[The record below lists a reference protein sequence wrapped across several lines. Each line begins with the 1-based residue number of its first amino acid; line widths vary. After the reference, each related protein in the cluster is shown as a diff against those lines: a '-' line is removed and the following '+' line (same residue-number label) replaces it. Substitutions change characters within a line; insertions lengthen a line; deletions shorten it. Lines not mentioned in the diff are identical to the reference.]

1 MHAVTADRPPSLLR
15 SSLHLTRLAAP
26 LSLAK
31 VGYMVMAF
39 VDTVMAASLGSAELA
54 ALALANA
61 VFFTA
66 LVFGLGLTSGVEP
79 LAGDAYAKDGTP
91 GLMRV
96 IDAGFWFG
104 AVLGLLTALFSWLV
118 APELLRLIGEPPHL
132 VDIGARFLQLAA
144 WDAVIALAIQALVVQ
159 LTILEK
165 NLMVVVA
172 MALNVGV
179 HLLVNFCLV
188 EGRFGFPEMGVDGIA
203 IARLSGSVLGFLVLF
218 AAAHKHRGEGASAL
232 FARLP
237 TWVAVR
243 AIGVMGAP
251 IGLQA
256 LLEVSAFH
264 AVTLWMGLLGEDI
277 LSGSQI
283 ALNIASVSF
292 TVVMGVSSAGSSQV
306 AVAMGRREPKT
317 ASIYARSTILLA
329 WVVAVA
335 FGGAMLFWDDGI
347 IALYTKDA
355 EVARWATS
363 FLFCAACFQF
373 FDMTQCAGF
382 GVLRGLGDTRVPFLF
397 NILGYWI
404 VGIPLSYWL
413 VFSRG
418 YDAIALWWGLTVGLV
433 LISGL
438 VLWRIRVVLRRPLP
452 DEPAEP
458 NGPLLEAA

>member
-1 MHAVTADRPPSLLR
+1 MEATLEVRPPSLLR
-15 SSLHLTRLAAP
+15 SSVHLTRLAAP

-39 VDTVMAASLGSAELA
+39 VDTAMAASLGSSELA

-66 LVFGLGLTSGVEP
+66 LVFGLGMTAGVEP
-79 LAGDAYAKDGTP
+79 IAGEAYAKEGAP

-118 APELLRLIGEPPHL
+118 APELLRLVGEPPHL
-132 VDIGARFLQLAA
+132 VDIGARFLKLAA

-159 LTILEK
+159 LTMLEK

-179 HLLVNFCLV
+179 HLLVNLCLV
-188 EGRFGFPEMGVDGIA
+188 TGRFGCPELGVEGIA

-218 AAAHKHRGEGASAL
+218 AAAHHHRGEGQGAL

-237 TWVAVR
+237 TWAAVR

-251 IGLQA
+251 IGLQM

-264 AVTLWMGLLGEDI
+264 AVTIWMGLLGEDI

-317 ASIYARSTILLA
+317 ASIYAVSTVLLA
-329 WVVAVA
+329 WAVA
-335 FGGAMLFWDDGI
+335 LVFGAAMLIWDDSI
-347 IALYTKDA
+347 IGLYTQDT
-355 EVARWATS
+355 EIARWATS

-382 GVLRGLGDTRVPFLF
+382 GVLRGLGDTQVPFLF
-397 NILGYWI
+397 NIIGYWM

-413 VFSRG
+413 VFSQG
-418 YDAIALWWGLTVGLV
+418 YDAIALWWGLTEGLV
-433 LISGL
+433 LISAL

-452 DEPAEP
+452 DEPAE
-458 NGPLLEAA
+458 LATA

>member
-1 MHAVTADRPPSLLR
+1 MEATLEVRPPSLLR
-15 SSLHLTRLAAP
+15 SSVHLTRLAAP

-39 VDTVMAASLGSAELA
+39 VDTAMAASLGSSELA

-66 LVFGLGLTSGVEP
+66 LVFGLGMTAGVEP
-79 LAGDAYAKDGTP
+79 IAGEAYAKEGAP

-118 APELLRLIGEPPHL
+118 APELLRLVGEPPHL
-132 VDIGARFLQLAA
+132 VDIGARFLKLAA

-159 LTILEK
+159 LTTLEK

-172 MALNVGV
+172 MGLNVGV
-179 HLLVNFCLV
+179 HLLVNLCLV
-188 EGRFGFPEMGVDGIA
+188 TGRFGFPELGVEGIA

-218 AAAHKHRGEGASAL
+218 AAAHKHRGEGQGAL

-237 TWVAVR
+237 TWAAVR
-243 AIGVMGAP
+243 AIGVMGASHRP
-251 IGLQA
+251 TDAARGLG
-256 LLEVSAFH
+256 LPRRHHL
-264 AVTLWMGLLGEDI
+264 MGLLGEEI

-292 TVVMGVSSAGSSQV
+292 TVVMGVSSAGSTQV

-317 ASIYARSTILLA
+317 ASIYAVSTVLLA
-329 WVVAVA
+329 WAVA
-335 FGGAMLFWDDGI
+335 LVFGAAMLIWDEGI
-347 IALYTKDA
+347 IGLYTQDT
-355 EVARWATS
+355 EIARWATS

-413 VFSRG
+413 VFSQG
-418 YDAIALWWGLTVGLV
+418 YDAIALWWGLTAGLV
-433 LISGL
+433 LISAL
-438 VLWRIRVVLRRPLP
+438 VLWRIWVVLRRPLP
-452 DEPAEP
+452 DEPAE
-458 NGPLLEAA
+458 LATA

>member
-1 MHAVTADRPPSLLR
+1 MEATPEVRPPSLLT
-15 SSLHLTRLAAP
+15 SSVHLTRLAAP

-39 VDTVMAASLGSAELA
+39 VDTAMAASLGSSELA

-66 LVFGLGLTSGVEP
+66 LVFGLGMTAGVEP
-79 LAGDAYAKDGTP
+79 IAGEAYAKEGTP
-91 GLMRV
+91 GLLKV

-118 APELLRLIGEPPHL
+118 APELLRLVGEPENL
-132 VDIGARFLQLAA
+132 VDIGARFLKLAA

-159 LTILEK
+159 LTLLEK
-165 NLMVVVA
+165 NLMVMVA
-172 MALNVGV
+172 MGLNVGV
-179 HLLVNFCLV
+179 HLLVNLCLV
-188 EGRFGFPEMGVDGIA
+188 GGRFGFPELGVEGIA

-218 AAAHKHRGEGASAL
+218 AAAHRHRGTGQGAL

-237 TWVAVR
+237 AWAAVR

-251 IGLQA
+251 IGLQT

-264 AVTLWMGLLGEDI
+264 AVTIWMGLLGEEI

-306 AVAMGRREPKT
+306 AVAMGRRDPKT
-317 ASIYARSTILLA
+317 ASIYAASTVLLA
-329 WVVAVA
+329 WVVALC
-335 FGGAMLFWDDGI
+335 FGAAMLVWDDGI
-347 IALYTKDA
+347 IGLYTQDP

-397 NILGYWI
+397 NILGYWL

-418 YDAIALWWGLTVGLV
+418 YDAIALWWGLTAGLV

-438 VLWRIRVVLRRPLP
+438 VLWRIRVVLRRPLS
-452 DEPAEP
+452 DEGSELAPA
-458 NGPLLEAA
+458 

>member
-1 MHAVTADRPPSLLR
+1 METMTEARPPSLLK
-15 SSLHLTRLAAP
+15 SSIHLTRLAAP

-39 VDTVMAASLGSAELA
+39 VDTAMAASLGSSELA

-61 VFFTA
+61 VYFTA
-66 LVFGLGLTSGVEP
+66 LVFGLGLTAGVEP
-79 LAGDAYAKDGTP
+79 LAGEAYAKEGSP

-132 VDIGARFLQLAA
+132 VDIAARFLKLAA
-144 WDAVIALAIQALVVQ
+144 WDAIFALAIQALVVQ
-159 LTILEK
+159 LTMLEK

-172 MALNVGV
+172 MGLNVGL
-179 HLLVNFCLV
+179 HLLMNLCLV
-188 EGRFGFPEMGVDGIA
+188 TGRFGFPELGVEGIA
-203 IARLSGSVLGFLVLF
+203 IARISGSVVGFLVLF
-218 AAAHKHRGEGASAL
+218 AAAHRYRGEGQSAL

-237 TWVAVR
+237 AWVAVR
-243 AIGVMGAP
+243 AIGVMGSP

-264 AVTLWMGLLGEDI
+264 AVTLWMGLLGEEI

-292 TVVMGVSSAGSSQV
+292 TVVMGVSSAGSTQV

-317 ASIYARSTILLA
+317 ASIYAASTVLLA
-329 WVVAVA
+329 WVVALV
-335 FGGAMLFWDDGI
+335 FGAAMLIWDDGI
-347 IALYTKDA
+347 IALYTQDT

-382 GVLRGLGDTRVPFLF
+382 GVLRGLGDTRIPFIF
-397 NILGYWI
+397 NIIGYWI

-413 VFSRG
+413 VFSQG
-418 YDAIALWWGLTVGLV
+418 YDAVALWWGLTAGLV

-438 VLWRIRVVLRRPLP
+438 VIWRIRVVLRRPLP
-452 DEPAEP
+452 DEPAE
-458 NGPLLEAA
+458 LVAA

>member
-1 MHAVTADRPPSLLR
+1 M
-15 SSLHLTRLAAP
+15 
-26 LSLAK
+26 
-31 VGYMVMAF
+31 
-39 VDTVMAASLGSAELA
+39 
-54 ALALANA
+54 
-61 VFFTA
+61 
-66 LVFGLGLTSGVEP
+66 
-79 LAGDAYAKDGTP
+79 
-91 GLMRV
+91 
-96 IDAGFWFG
+96 
-104 AVLGLLTALFSWLV
+104 LGLLTALFSWLV
-118 APELLRLIGEPPHL
+118 APELLRLVGEPAHL
-132 VDIGARFLQLAA
+132 VDIGARFLKLAA

-159 LTILEK
+159 LTMLEK

-179 HLLVNFCLV
+179 HLLVNLCLV
-188 EGRFGFPEMGVDGIA
+188 TGRFGCPELGVEGIA

-218 AAAHKHRGEGASAL
+218 AAAHHHRGEGQGAL

-237 TWVAVR
+237 AWAAVR

-251 IGLQA
+251 IGLQM

-264 AVTLWMGLLGEDI
+264 AVTIWMGLLGEEI

-317 ASIYARSTILLA
+317 ASIYAVSTVLLA
-329 WVVAVA
+329 WAVA
-335 FGGAMLFWDDGI
+335 LVFGAAMLIWDDAI
-347 IALYTKDA
+347 IGLYTQDT
-355 EVARWATS
+355 EIARWATS

-382 GVLRGLGDTRVPFLF
+382 GVLRGLGDTQIPFLF
-397 NILGYWI
+397 NIVGYWL

-413 VFSRG
+413 VFSQG
-418 YDAIALWWGLTVGLV
+418 YDAIALWWGLTAGLV

-438 VLWRIRVVLRRPLP
+438 VLLRIRVVLRRPLP
-452 DEPAEP
+452 DEPAE
-458 NGPLLEAA
+458 LAAA

>member
-1 MHAVTADRPPSLLR
+1 MQEAPRPPSLLTT
-15 SSLHLTRLAAP
+15 SVHLSRLAAP

-39 VDTVMAASLGSAELA
+39 VDTAMAASLGTSELA

-66 LVFGLGLTSGVEP
+66 LVFGLGATAGVEP
-79 LAGDAYAKDGTP
+79 LAGEALAKEGTP
-91 GLMRV
+91 GLLRV

-104 AVLGLLTALFSWLV
+104 AVLGLLTALFSWLA
-118 APELLRLIGEPPHL
+118 APELLRLVGEPANL
-132 VDIGARFLQLAA
+132 VAISRRFLALAA

-159 LTILEK
+159 LTMLEK
-165 NLMVVVA
+165 NLMVMVA
-172 MALNVGV
+172 MGLNVGL
-179 HLLVNFCLV
+179 HLLVNLCLV
-188 EGRFGFPEMGVDGIA
+188 GGRFGCPELGVEGIA
-203 IARLSGSVLGFLVLF
+203 IARISGSVVGFLVLF
-218 AAAHKHRGEGASAL
+218 GAAHRHRGEGAQAL

-237 TWVAVR
+237 AWASVR

-264 AVTLWMGLLGEDI
+264 AVTVWMGLLGEEI

-292 TVVMGVSSAGSSQV
+292 TVVMGISSAGSSQV
-306 AVAMGRREPKT
+306 AVAIGRRDPAT
-317 ASIYARSTILLA
+317 ARTYAISTVLLA
-329 WVVAVA
+329 WAVA
-335 FGGAMLFWDDGI
+335 ALFGAAMLFWDEGI
-347 IALYTKDA
+347 IGLYTQDPTIL
-355 EVARWATS
+355 RWATS

-382 GVLRGLGDTRVPFLF
+382 GVLRGLGDTRIPFLF

-404 VGIPLSYWL
+404 IGIPLSYWL
-413 VFSRG
+413 VFERG
-418 YDAIALWWGLTVGLV
+418 ADAVALWWGLTAGLMVIAGLV
-433 LISGL
+433 I
-438 VLWRIRVVLRRPLP
+438 WRIAAVLARPLP
-452 DEPAEP
+452 PEPT
-458 NGPLLEAA
+458 EA

>member
-1 MHAVTADRPPSLLR
+1 METMTEARPPSLLN
-15 SSLHLTRLAAP
+15 SSIHLTRLAAP

-39 VDTVMAASLGSAELA
+39 VDTAMAASLGSSELA

-61 VFFTA
+61 VYFTA
-66 LVFGLGLTSGVEP
+66 LVFGLGLTAGVEP
-79 LAGDAYAKDGTP
+79 LAGEAYAKEGSP

-132 VDIGARFLQLAA
+132 VDIAARFLKLAA
-144 WDAVIALAIQALVVQ
+144 WDAIFALAIQALVVQ
-159 LTILEK
+159 LTMLEK

-172 MALNVGV
+172 MGLNVGL
-179 HLLVNFCLV
+179 HLLMNLCLV
-188 EGRFGFPEMGVDGIA
+188 TGRFGFPELGVEGIA
-203 IARLSGSVLGFLVLF
+203 IARISGSVVGFLVLF
-218 AAAHKHRGEGASAL
+218 AAAHRYRGEGQSAL

-237 TWVAVR
+237 AWVAVR
-243 AIGVMGAP
+243 AIGVMGSP

-264 AVTLWMGLLGEDI
+264 AVTLWMGLLGEEI

-292 TVVMGVSSAGSSQV
+292 TVVMGVSSAGSTQV

-317 ASIYARSTILLA
+317 ASIYAASTVLLA
-329 WVVAVA
+329 WVVALV
-335 FGGAMLFWDDGI
+335 FGAAMLIWDDGI
-347 IALYTKDA
+347 IALYTQDT

-382 GVLRGLGDTRVPFLF
+382 GVLRGLGDTRIPFIF
-397 NILGYWI
+397 NIIGYWI

-413 VFSRG
+413 VFSQG
-418 YDAIALWWGLTVGLV
+418 YDAVALWWGLTAGLV

-438 VLWRIRVVLRRPLP
+438 VIWRIRVVLRRPLP
-452 DEPAEP
+452 DEPAE
-458 NGPLLEAA
+458 LVAA